1 MFVYYKSNGQDFWG
15 SEREITHF
23 STHWHD
29 FCEVELILEGEGTE
43 FINGIPYEAK
53 KGCLTIIPPG
63 SFHGFEVSSKK
74 MKISTVCFLPLFLS
88 SKIGQMLPPPGSSCL
103 FLLDDEKFKDMER
116 WFYILTE
123 TINGKCNK
131 PSIVKRMI
139 EIMLLSCPPIEENLI
154 DKENERESNKITVIR
169 ALMDYIDSHYDENI
183 SRDSIAEAFHYSP
196 SYFSTVF
203 RKLSGTTISQYI
215 TNCRMNKAKDMI
227 CNSDMLISDIIKT
240 VGYRS
245 ESLFY
250 RNFRK
255 YFSINPN
262 ELRHKKA
269 SEIKT

>member
-1 MFVYYKSNGQDFWG
+1 MNVLD
-15 SEREITHF
+15 
-23 STHWHD
+23 
-29 FCEVELILEGEGTE
+29 
-43 FINGIPYEAK
+43 AK
-53 KGCLTIIPPG
+53 KSIMDLKK
-63 SFHGFEVSSKK
+63 SSKK

-88 SKIGQMLPPPGSSCL
+88 SKIGQMLPPSGSSRL
-103 FLLDDEKFKDMER
+103 FLLDDEKFKDMKR

-123 TINGKCNK
+123 TINSECDNK
-131 PSIVKRMI
+131 PSIIKRMI
-139 EIMLLSCPPIEENLI
+139 EIMLLSCPSIEENLI

-203 RKLSGTTISQYI
+203 HKLSGTTISEYI